1 MVRPECERCVGD
13 AQTTELRTAMMLHD
27 LANLVSAIRMHAE
40 LLDDPRL
47 FAEDA
52 ASIVTAATRAH
63 ALLVELRG
71 ITMGPRERRAH
82 VETVFA
88 RVRRLVEL
96 VVGGSVSVSMSCAA
110 PRDLAIDPDDLIDVL
125 VNAAANA
132 RDAMPDGGL
141 LAIDAACGPIDD
153 ATREHLGLGAGAFG
167 RIVVADNGVGMDDA
181 TRARAFD
188 PFFTTKG
195 KKGSGLG
202 LASVKAKIV
211 TGGGA
216 VELEPGATGGTR
228 LTLYIPVVERPSIAP
243 CQLVR

>member
-1 MVRPECERCVGD
+1 MRPECERCVAD
-13 AQTTELRTAMMLHD
+13 ERPTELRTAMMLHD

-40 LLDDPRL
+40 LLDDPTL

-71 ITMGPRERRAH
+71 FTSPRERRAH
-82 VETVFA
+82 VATVFA

-96 VVGGSVSVSMSCAA
+96 VVGGSVSVSMSCMA
-110 PRDLAIDPDDLIDVL
+110 PRDLAIDPDDLIDIL

-141 LAIDAACGPIDD
+141 LAIDASCAHVDD
-153 ATREHLGLGAGAFG
+153 ATREHLGLGAGAYG
-167 RIVVADNGVGMDDA
+167 KIVVADNGAGMDEA

-216 VELEPGATGGTR
+216 VELSPGATGGTR
-228 LTLYIPVVERPSIAP
+228 LTLYVPVVERPSIAP